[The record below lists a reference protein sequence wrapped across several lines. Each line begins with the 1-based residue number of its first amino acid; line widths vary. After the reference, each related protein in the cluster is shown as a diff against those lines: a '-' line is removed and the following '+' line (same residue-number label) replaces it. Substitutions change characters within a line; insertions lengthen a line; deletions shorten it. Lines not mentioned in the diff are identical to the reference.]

1 MNADMKWLDN
11 PEVFKVNQL
20 ESHSDH
26 CYYLDYSDMK
36 KEKNPLVSIIVPVYN
51 VEKYVEQCILSLL
64 NQTYRN
70 IEIIAVNDGSKDE
83 SPQKI
88 LDLAKKDKRIKL
100 LNQENKGVSATR
112 NNGLNSANGDFI
124 IFVDADVSEEI
135 FLAKY
140 KLGKNLKGVA
150 DFLKKPSQMY
160 DLICKTNNPQLDI
173 IFTGVLDDGV
183 ISEDEESMMKQ
194 FIDMYSDKYDRIV
207 LSSDVDGR
215 IAKYCDG
222 TVIMYEESEFGE
234 LSAENYVDE
243 LENNKCNVLGVVIN
257 G

>member
-1 MNADMKWLDN
+1 M
-11 PEVFKVNQL
+11 FSVNVDKL
-20 ESHSDH
+20 TGMTESEHHS
-26 CYYLDYSDMK
+26 YSDTVDAII
-36 KEKNPLVSIIVPVYN
+36 KECDKN
-51 VEKYVEQCILSLL
+51 
-64 NQTYRN
+64 YR
-70 IEIIAVNDGSKDE
+70 IIATHGEPLMAFK
-83 SPQKI
+83 
-88 LDLAKKDKRIKL
+88 LASVIHEKGKK
-100 LNQENKGVSATR
+100 V
-112 NNGLNSANGDFI
+112 

-194 FIDMYSDKYDRIV
+194 FIDMYSDKYDRLV

>member
-1 MNADMKWLDN
+1 M
-11 PEVFKVNQL
+11 FSVNVDKL
-20 ESHSDH
+20 TGMTESEHHS
-26 CYYLDYSDMK
+26 YSDTVDAII
-36 KEKNPLVSIIVPVYN
+36 KECDKN
-51 VEKYVEQCILSLL
+51 
-64 NQTYRN
+64 YR
-70 IEIIAVNDGSKDE
+70 IIATHGEPLMAFK
-83 SPQKI
+83 
-88 LDLAKKDKRIKL
+88 LASVIHEKGKK
-100 LNQENKGVSATR
+100 V
-112 NNGLNSANGDFI
+112 

>member
-1 MNADMKWLDN
+1 MTL
-11 PEVFKVNQL
+11 
-20 ESHSDH
+20 
-26 CYYLDYSDMK
+26 Y
-36 KEKNPLVSIIVPVYN
+36 
-51 VEKYVEQCILSLL
+51 
-64 NQTYRN
+64 
-70 IEIIAVNDGSKDE
+70 
-83 SPQKI
+83 
-88 LDLAKKDKRIKL
+88 
-100 LNQENKGVSATR
+100 
-112 NNGLNSANGDFI
+112 
-124 IFVDADVSEEI
+124 
-135 FLAKY
+135 
-140 KLGKNLKGVA
+140 
-150 DFLKKPSQMY
+150 
-160 DLICKTNNPQLDI
+160 
-173 IFTGVLDDGV
+173 DGV

>member
-1 MNADMKWLDN
+1 M
-11 PEVFKVNQL
+11 FSVNVDKL
-20 ESHSDH
+20 TGMTESEHHS
-26 CYYLDYSDMK
+26 YSDTVDAII
-36 KEKNPLVSIIVPVYN
+36 KECDKN
-51 VEKYVEQCILSLL
+51 
-64 NQTYRN
+64 YR
-70 IEIIAVNDGSKDE
+70 IIATYGEPLMAFK
-83 SPQKI
+83 
-88 LDLAKKDKRIKL
+88 LASVIHEKGKK
-100 LNQENKGVSATR
+100 V
-112 NNGLNSANGDFI
+112 

-173 IFTGVLDDGV
+173 IFTGVLDDCV

>member
-1 MNADMKWLDN
+1 M
-11 PEVFKVNQL
+11 FSVNVDKL
-20 ESHSDH
+20 TGMTESEHHS
-26 CYYLDYSDMK
+26 YSDTVDAII
-36 KEKNPLVSIIVPVYN
+36 KECDKN
-51 VEKYVEQCILSLL
+51 
-64 NQTYRN
+64 YR
-70 IEIIAVNDGSKDE
+70 IIATHGEPLMAFK
-83 SPQKI
+83 
-88 LDLAKKDKRIKL
+88 LASVIHEKGKK
-100 LNQENKGVSATR
+100 V
-112 NNGLNSANGDFI
+112 

-194 FIDMYSDKYDRIV
+194 FIDMYSDRYDRIV

>member
-1 MNADMKWLDN
+1 MFSVNIDKIVNMTDN
-11 PEVFKVNQL
+11 EKRCHDEVRETVKSELNGGKVL
-20 ESHSDH
+20 
-26 CYYLDYSDMK
+26 
-36 KEKNPLVSIIVPVYN
+36 
-51 VEKYVEQCILSLL
+51 
-64 NQTYRN
+64 
-70 IEIIAVNDGSKDE
+70 AV
-83 SPQKI
+83 
-88 LDLAKKDKRIKL
+88 
-100 LNQENKGVSATR
+100 TR
-112 NNGLNSANGDFI
+112 NGIGPFRFFPSFVCAGEKVLFI
-124 IFVDADVSEEI
+124 DADIMSEI
-135 FLAKY
+135 FLGKY

-160 DLICKTNNPQLDI
+160 DLICKTNNPQFDI

-234 LSAENYVDE
+234 LSAEKYTNE

-257 G
+257 E

>member
-1 MNADMKWLDN
+1 M
-11 PEVFKVNQL
+11 
-20 ESHSDH
+20 
-26 CYYLDYSDMK
+26 
-36 KEKNPLVSIIVPVYN
+36 
-51 VEKYVEQCILSLL
+51 
-64 NQTYRN
+64 T
-70 IEIIAVNDGSKDE
+70 
-83 SPQKI
+83 
-88 LDLAKKDKRIKL
+88 
-100 LNQENKGVSATR
+100 
-112 NNGLNSANGDFI
+112 
-124 IFVDADVSEEI
+124 
-135 FLAKY
+135 
-140 KLGKNLKGVA
+140 
-150 DFLKKPSQMY
+150 
-160 DLICKTNNPQLDI
+160 
-173 IFTGVLDDGV
+173 LDDGV

>member
-1 MNADMKWLDN
+1 M
-11 PEVFKVNQL
+11 FSVNVDKL
-20 ESHSDH
+20 TGMTESEHHS
-26 CYYLDYSDMK
+26 YSDTADAII
-36 KEKNPLVSIIVPVYN
+36 KECDKN
-51 VEKYVEQCILSLL
+51 
-64 NQTYRN
+64 YR
-70 IEIIAVNDGSKDE
+70 IIATHGEPLMAFK
-83 SPQKI
+83 
-88 LDLAKKDKRIKL
+88 LASVIHEKGKK
-100 LNQENKGVSATR
+100 V
-112 NNGLNSANGDFI
+112 

-194 FIDMYSDKYDRIV
+194 FIDMYSDRYDRIV